1 MKDELFKKVYIHSV
15 DDLPKETGDYFV
27 KHYNGSG
34 RILHLPFEGE
44 VGFNVWK
51 VFEYYLQ
58 PLSDQDLPSD
68 EDIEEYFT
76 TQHYDNK
83 NGHHYRVKKDRVY
96 GAKAMRDGWIKS
108 NRK

>member
-1 MKDELFKKVYIHSV
+1 MEKYKKLIEKQREYITYLMKLIRMYNIVWDISLGARGNYESEIYDIE
-15 DDLPKETGDYFV
+15 KEI
-27 KHYNGSG
+27 KEE
-34 RILHLPFEGE
+34 P
-44 VGFNVWK
+44 
-51 VFEYYLQ
+51 
-58 PLSDQDLPSD
+58 DQDLPSD

-96 GAKAMRDGWIKS
+96 GAKAMRDGKIKS

>member
-1 MKDELFKKVYIHSV
+1 MEKYKKLIEKQREYITYLMKLIRMNNIVWDISIGARGNYESEIYDIE
-15 DDLPKETGDYFV
+15 KEI
-27 KHYNGSG
+27 KEE
-34 RILHLPFEGE
+34 P
-44 VGFNVWK
+44 
-51 VFEYYLQ
+51 
-58 PLSDQDLPSD
+58 DQDLPSD

-108 NRK
+108 NRQ